1 MKQEE
6 KERKF
11 HEALLKMLYPP
22 PPSPPPQEEEEEE
35 ENKPIK
41 SWREGVNVN
50 QIPDDL
56 EDEERSSSSSDHDG
70 EDCNGA
76 IQKLTRAQRK
86 RLRRKKL
93 KEESSQRRKIIGP
106 MPLLSNAN
114 DGGNGGGGDVVRK
127 ALENVRQNAS
137 VETDTVMEKSGELAS
152 CSKQNKLKQRRMGK
166 KLASEKLK
174 SSGTETTS
182 HQGEK
187 EGLKD

>member
-1 MKQEE
+1 MKE

-41 SWREGVNVN
+41 SLGVGVNLN
-50 QIPDDL
+50 QIPDEL
-56 EDEERSSSSSDHDG
+56 EDEERNPSSSDHDG

-93 KEESSQRRKIIGP
+93 KEASGQRRKIIGP
-106 MPLLSNAN
+106 MPLLSKAN
-114 DGGNGGGGDVVRK
+114 DGGNGGGDGVAGK
-127 ALENVRQNAS
+127 APESVRQNAS
-137 VETDTVMEKSGELAS
+137 VETDTIMKKSGELAS

-166 KLASEKLK
+166 KLASENLK